1 MAVAGVQGEVSQP
14 VLMRKRTS
22 QVSEDKK
29 NQEKNRLRMIQEHVT
44 ALIDV

>member
-22 QVSEDKK
+22 RVSEDKK
-29 NQEKNRLRMIQEHVT
+29 KEKNRLRMIEEHVT